1 MLIILL
7 LLKALKNVVL
17 CGTNNLNQNSSEDNT
32 DGIINTETRK
42 KKKNRTRDLDLLSI
56 LLNIIFASHELNP
69 YY

>member
-17 CGTNNLNQNSSEDNT
+17 CGTNNLNQNSPEDNT

-42 KKKNRTRDLDLLSI
+42 KKKNRTRDLDLLNI

>member
-17 CGTNNLNQNSSEDNT
+17 GGTNNLNQDSPEDIT

-42 KKKNRTRDLDLLSI
+42 KKKNRTRDLDLLNI
-56 LLNIIFASHELNP
+56 LLNIIFASQELNP